1 MDTGLRGKRAIV
13 CAASRGLGKA
23 SALALAR
30 EGAAL
35 VICARG
41 REVLE
46 TTAREIQSA
55 TGSTVIPVTA
65 DLSRRPDVDRLMETA
80 AKALGGLDVLVTNT
94 GGPPS
99 ASFESLSDD
108 DWRAAVDSMLMSV
121 VWLSRAAIPAMR
133 HNGGGRIINV
143 TSVSVA
149 QPIEGLVLSNAV
161 RAAVT
166 NLAKT
171 LAIELA
177 ADRILV
183 NCVAPGYTATD
194 RVIELAN
201 AMAERTGTTPD
212 EVQKRLVSRI
222 PLRRMGTPEEF
233 ADAVVFLASERSSYV
248 TGVTLAV
255 DGGYR

>member
-13 CAASRGLGKA
+13 CAASRGLGRA

-30 EGAAL
+30 EGAAV
-35 VICARG
+35 VICARSAD
-41 REVLE
+41 VLE
-46 TTAREIQSA
+46 RTAHEIQST
-55 TGSTVIPVTA
+55 TGSTVVAVTA
-65 DLSRRPDVDRLMETA
+65 DLSKRADVDRLMTTA
-80 AKALGGLDVLVTNT
+80 VGTLGGLDVLVTNT

-99 ASFESLSDD
+99 ARFESLSDD
-108 DWRAAVDSMLMSV
+108 HWRAAVDSMLMSV
-121 VWLSRAAIPAMR
+121 VWLSRAAIPEMR
-133 HNGGGRIINV
+133 RAGGGRIINI

-183 NCVAPGYTATD
+183 NCVAPGYTSTD

-201 AMAERTGTTPD
+201 ATAQREGTTP
-212 EVQKRLVSRI
+212 EEIQKRLVARI

-233 ADAVVFLASERSSYV
+233 ADAVVYLASERASYL
-248 TGVTLAV
+248 TGVTLGV

>member
-23 SALALAR
+23 SAFALAR
-30 EGAAL
+30 EGAA
-35 VICARG
+35 VVVCARG
-41 REVLE
+41 RDVLE
-46 TTAREIQSA
+46 GTAREIRSA
-55 TGSTVIPVTA
+55 TGSTIVAVTA
-65 DLSRRPDVDRLMETA
+65 DLSKRAEVDRLMETA
-80 AKALGGLDVLVTNT
+80 VSALGGLDVLVTNT

-99 ASFESLSDD
+99 ARFESLSDD
-108 DWRAAVDSMLMSV
+108 DWRTAVDSMLMSV
-121 VWLSRAAIPAMR
+121 VWLSRAAIPEMR
-133 HNGGGRIINV
+133 RAGGGRIINV

-183 NCVAPGYTATD
+183 NCVAPGYTSTD

-201 AMAERTGTTPD
+201 ATAKREGTTPE
-212 EVQKRLVSRI
+212 EVQQRLVNRI

-233 ADAVVFLASERSSYV
+233 ADAVVFLASDRASYL
-248 TGVTLAV
+248 TGVTLGI

>member
-23 SALALAR
+23 SAFALAR
-30 EGAAL
+30 EGAAV

-41 REVLE
+41 RDVLE
-46 TTAREIQSA
+46 GTAREIRSG
-55 TGSTVIPVTA
+55 TGSTIVAVTA
-65 DLSRRPDVDRLMETA
+65 DLSKRAEVDRLMETA
-80 AKALGGLDVLVTNT
+80 VSALGGLDVLVTNT

-99 ASFESLSDD
+99 ARFESLSDD
-108 DWRAAVDSMLMSV
+108 DWRTAVDSMLMSV
-121 VWLSRAAIPAMR
+121 VRLSRAAIPEMR
-133 HNGGGRIINV
+133 RAGGGRIINV

-183 NCVAPGYTATD
+183 NCVAPGYTSTD

-201 AMAERTGTTPD
+201 ATAKREGTTPE
-212 EVQKRLVSRI
+212 EVQQRLVNRI

-233 ADAVVFLASERSSYV
+233 ADAVVFLASDRASYL
-248 TGVTLAV
+248 TGVTLGI

>member
-30 EGAAL
+30 EGAAV
-35 VICARG
+35 VICARSAD
-41 REVLE
+41 VLE
-46 TTAREIQSA
+46 RTAHEIQST
-55 TGSTVIPVTA
+55 TGSTVVAVTA
-65 DLSRRPDVDRLMETA
+65 DLSKRADVDRLMTTA
-80 AKALGGLDVLVTNT
+80 VGTLGGLDVLVTNT

-99 ASFESLSDD
+99 ARFESLSDD
-108 DWRAAVDSMLMSV
+108 HWRAAVDSMLMSV
-121 VWLSRAAIPAMR
+121 VWLSRAAIPEMR
-133 HNGGGRIINV
+133 RAGGGRIINI

-183 NCVAPGYTATD
+183 NCVAPGYTSTD

-201 AMAERTGTTPD
+201 ATAQREGTTP
-212 EVQKRLVSRI
+212 EEIQKRLVARI

-233 ADAVVFLASERSSYV
+233 ADAVVYLASERASYL
-248 TGVTLAV
+248 TGVTLGV

>member
-1 MDTGLRGKRAIV
+1 MDTGLQGKRAIV
-13 CAASRGLGKA
+13 CAASRGLGRA
-23 SALALAR
+23 SAVALAR

-41 REVLE
+41 RDVLE
-46 TTAREIQSA
+46 QTAEEIRSSTGA
-55 TGSTVIPVTA
+55 TVVAVTA
-65 DLSRRPDVDRLMETA
+65 DVSRRDEVDRLMETA
-80 AKALGGLDVLVTNT
+80 VRTLGGLDVLVTNT

-99 ASFESLSDD
+99 ARFESLSDD
-108 DWRAAVDSMLMSV
+108 HWRAAVDSMLMSV
-121 VWLSRAAIPAMR
+121 VWLSRAAIPEMR
-133 HNGGGRIINV
+133 RAGGGRIINV

-183 NCVAPGYTATD
+183 NCVAPGYTSTD

-201 AMAERTGTTPD
+201 ATAKREGTTPD
-212 EVQKRLVSRI
+212 EIQKRLVSRI

-233 ADAVVFLASERSSYV
+233 ADAVVFLASDRASYL
-248 TGVTLAV
+248 TGVTLGV